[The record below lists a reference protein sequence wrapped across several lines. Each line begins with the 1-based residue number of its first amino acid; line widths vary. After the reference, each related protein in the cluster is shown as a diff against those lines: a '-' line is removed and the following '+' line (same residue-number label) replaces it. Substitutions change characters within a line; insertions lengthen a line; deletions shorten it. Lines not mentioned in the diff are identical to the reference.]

1 MNYEDHERAASVH
14 NMQESLRITNR
25 ILEENRRRKQQDREQ
40 RTLPTVQTLRTVRT
54 VRTAQ
59 TEKDSTDRA
68 FAYTI
73 EAARA
78 LCGGEPG
85 RARELLNLALEGI
98 RSAMKAGAKN
108 SYHS

>member
-1 MNYEDHERAASVH
+1 MDYEEHELAASVH
-14 NMQESLRITNR
+14 NMQESLRITNC
-25 ILEENRRRKQQDREQ
+25 ILEENRRRKQQDREM
-40 RTLPTVQTLRTVRT
+40 RTDQDNTN
-54 VRTAQ
+54 
-59 TEKDSTDRA
+59 RA

-78 LCGGEPG
+78 LCGSEPG

-98 RSAMKAGAKN
+98 RSAMKAGAEK

>member
-1 MNYEDHERAASVH
+1 MNCEDDERAASVH

-25 ILEENRRRKQQDREQ
+25 ILKENRRRKQQEREE
-40 RTLPTVQTLRTVRT
+40 RTEQ
-54 VRTAQ
+54 
-59 TEKDSTDRA
+59 DSTNRA

-78 LCGGEPG
+78 LSGGEPG

-98 RSAMKAGAKN
+98 RLAMKEGPKN

>member
-1 MNYEDHERAASVH
+1 MNYDYERAASVH

-25 ILEENRRRKQQDREQ
+25 ILEENRRRKQREREEREQ
-40 RTLPTVQTLRTVRT
+40 RTERTEQDNT
-54 VRTAQ
+54 N
-59 TEKDSTDRA
+59 RA

-98 RSAMKAGAKN
+98 RSAMKAGPKSSN
-108 SYHS
+108 YS